1 MREDSEEGFVMD
13 YEKMMKRLDQAEE
26 NIEFAGAEIIQ
37 SRGTM
42 IGRCIGVTLGA
53 VIALVLVSI
62 LGW

>member
-1 MREDSEEGFVMD
+1 MD
-13 YEKMMKRLDQAEE
+13 YEKMMKRLDRAEE

-42 IGRCIGVTLGA
+42 IGRGIGITLGA
-53 VIALVLVSI
+53 VAALIMVSL

>member
-1 MREDSEEGFVMD
+1 MD
-13 YEKMMKRLDQAEE
+13 YEKMMKRLDRAEE

-42 IGRCIGVTLGA
+42 IGRCIGVAMGA
-53 VIALVLVSI
+53 VAALVLVSL

>member
-1 MREDSEEGFVMD
+1 MD
-13 YEKMMKRLDQAEE
+13 YEKMMKRLDRAEE

-42 IGRCIGVTLGA
+42 IGRSIGITLGA
-53 VIALVLVSI
+53 VIALVLVCL

>member
-1 MREDSEEGFVMD
+1 MD

-53 VIALVLVSI
+53 VIALVLVN
-62 LGW
+62 LMGW

>member
-1 MREDSEEGFVMD
+1 MD

-42 IGRCIGVTLGA
+42 IGRCIGIVLGA
-53 VIALVLVSI
+53 VIALVLVN
-62 LGW
+62 LMGW